1 LDVLVFFV
9 FFYNF
14 FFFEFFSNRFPVSM
28 SFEEFLSSFQT
39 LKPSVSAVA
48 VAAPAGGAASG
59 MLKGAM
65 SMFSGKGARISGPAG
80 AGPGVGTSSKETA
93 KQAVLR
99 ILSAHVS
106 GDEDLSNTTASIDE
120 VGSAFELGDSKIFLR
135 SACFEQ
141 LERTLNTVL
150 AAKVAK
156 FQAILRAKLMRRRYL
171 ATIKGF
177 IRLQALMRMRKK
189 RLIYQKDM
197 AAEVAAKV
205 QVAKSAEMLM
215 KVSHFNKLSIAFK
228 IYCVFRL
235 SY

>member
-1 LDVLVFFV
+1 
-9 FFYNF
+9 
-14 FFFEFFSNRFPVSM
+14 M
-28 SFEEFLSSFQT
+28 SFEEFLCSFQT
-39 LKPSVSAVA
+39 LKPSVPAVA
-48 VAAPAGGAASG
+48 VVAPAAATAGGAAGG
-59 MLKGAM
+59 MLRGAM
-65 SMFSGKGARISGPAG
+65 NMFGGKGARSSGPAG
-80 AGPGVGTSSKETA
+80 AAAPDVGTSSKETETA

-106 GDEDLSNTTASIDE
+106 GDEDLSNTTAKIDE

-156 FQAILRAKLMRRRYL
+156 FQAILRAKLLRRRYL

-177 IRLQALMRMRKK
+177 TRLQALIRMRKK

-205 QVAKSAEMLM
+205 QVAKSAEMLT

-228 IYCVFRL
+228 IYCVL
-235 SY
+235 HWSY